1 MFVNISVCSAGTWKK
16 YGNEV
21 YVLETIMSNNL
32 SRAWSQATSCHLEEI
47 MQRKQK
53 TKGIFNEIQCCILQ
67 KMSHLLL
74 KNAKGHKCDSQR
86 EPWNEKK
93 IIIRLLYIDMHIPL
107 CHLFVSAD
115 LVWLKCTSCACN
127 LCRDEYYNSH

>member
-1 MFVNISVCSAGTWKK
+1 
-16 YGNEV
+16 
-21 YVLETIMSNNL
+21 MSNNL

-93 IIIRLLYIDMHIPL
+93 NYYKIIIHWHAHPIMSFICFRRCPVTKFNRTGSYWHFLLCFFCLVHKL
-107 CHLFVSAD
+107 CSLLFITDFDILLTTAVI
-115 LVWLKCTSCACN
+115 
-127 LCRDEYYNSH
+127 